1 MCHWQCHC
9 PGWLFKGCTCG
20 ICVLYSQSLFTKSWC
35 LRNLTLNLVLT
46 SESDLFYSHRFIRM
60 QLLLELEWRVIRI
73 RLKCEFLSKKL
84 ISTHCIPWLKQ
95 QFFRRLGGMTTCLFV
110 EVIKNTQ
117 PFERIMLRIILRIIL
132 TPILTTF
139 SSTISYNRGH
149 LGWSRFILLQLESKV
164 RGQRWLQ

>member
-1 MCHWQCHC
+1 MMS
-9 PGWLFKGCTCG
+9 
-20 ICVLYSQSLFTKSWC
+20 SQFDFEFSI
-35 LRNLTLNLVLT
+35 N
-46 SESDLFYSHRFIRM
+46 
-60 QLLLELEWRVIRI
+60 IRI
-73 RLKCEFLSKKL
+73 RSFLFSSIYQNAIVIGIEMKGNQNQAEMWISIKKL

-117 PFERIMLRIILRIIL
+117 PFERIMLRIILKIILRIIL

-164 RGQRWLQ
+164 RGQRWLQWLGQDGLAEHLERILQPKILWSEK